1 MDRVVDSAM
10 FSKDYSTSGCKTP
23 NDSKTG
29 ILEVPVNDNLTPPA
43 PTSILHLL
51 PGETMLTYVKDVP
64 TTAENVKIIR
74 TIPQPPIPPEP
85 PPNYI

>member
-1 MDRVVDSAM
+1 M
-10 FSKDYSTSGCKTP
+10 
-23 NDSKTG
+23 G

-64 TTAENVKIIR
+64 TTDENFNMIRMVPQNIIR
-74 TIPQPPIPPEP
+74 TVPQPPIPPEP